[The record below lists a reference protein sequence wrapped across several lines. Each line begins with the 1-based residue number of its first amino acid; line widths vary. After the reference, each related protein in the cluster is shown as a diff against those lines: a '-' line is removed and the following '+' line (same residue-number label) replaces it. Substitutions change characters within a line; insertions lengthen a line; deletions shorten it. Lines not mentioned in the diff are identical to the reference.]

1 MQLLAFLNIGWRRW
15 RTHAVLAALTII
27 ACWIIHLY
35 APYADL
41 VYMLTLGC
49 GYVSL
54 ILIVFSLLIGP
65 YKLLFQRRNPV
76 NLSFRRDVGIW
87 AGITGCIHVIFA
99 IAGRTRGNILYLFLR
114 PKSQGAGYDLL
125 LSPSGISNNIG
136 LIATFV
142 LVMLLVMSNDI
153 SLRYFKGKRWK
164 FLQRFNYLLAVL
176 VFIHTVLYEQ
186 FSNRERPF
194 IILTILLIIVLLAV
208 QSAGIWLYKNQ
219 HTKRRSGIQWL
230 LRHKN

>member
-1 MQLLAFLNIGWRRW
+1 MSLLSHLDIGWQRW
-15 RTHAVLAALTII
+15 RTHLALFTLTVI
-27 ACWIIHLY
+27 ACYLIHLY

-49 GYVSL
+49 GYLSL

-65 YKLLFQRRNPV
+65 YKLLYQRRNPV
-76 NLSFRRDVGIW
+76 NLNFRRDIGIW
-87 AGITGCIHVIFA
+87 AGITGCIHVVAA
-99 IAGRTRGNILYLFLR
+99 IAGQTRGNILYLFLR
-114 PKSQGAGYDLL
+114 PKPQGVGYDLL

-136 LIATFV
+136 LLATFI
-142 LVMLLVMSNDI
+142 LVVLLVISNDI

-194 IILTILLIIVLLAV
+194 IFLTLMLITALLLV
-208 QSAGIWLYKNQ
+208 QAAGIWLYSAQ
-219 HTKRRSGIQWL
+219 QTKRRLRIEWL
-230 LRHKN
+230 MRHKK